1 MTRKWGYDKDV
12 LLMKNCWP
20 SFIIFS
26 ITIIESNVLV
36 TGKRMRRER
45 EEEKKI
51 QISKWEIIFVIFECF
66 LLQLLLLPILE
77 FCYLEFWMRKKH
89 ATNTDLGMSTIRN
102 VIRLFILLFSFLFVL
117 FDYLSDCYSKSL
129 ESIAVNSMLHE
140 TFKVLRQYSI

>member
-36 TGKRMRRER
+36 TGERKKER

-51 QISKWEIIFVIFECF
+51 QINKWEIIFVIFECF
-66 LLQLLLLPILE
+66 LVQLLPLPILE

-89 ATNTDLGMSTIRN
+89 ATNTDLGMSTIGKL
-102 VIRLFILLFSFLFVL
+102 IRLFTS
-117 FDYLSDCYSKSL
+117 FDYLGDCYNNL
-129 ESIAVNSMLHE
+129 QFRLNHRVN
-140 TFKVLRQYSI
+140 R